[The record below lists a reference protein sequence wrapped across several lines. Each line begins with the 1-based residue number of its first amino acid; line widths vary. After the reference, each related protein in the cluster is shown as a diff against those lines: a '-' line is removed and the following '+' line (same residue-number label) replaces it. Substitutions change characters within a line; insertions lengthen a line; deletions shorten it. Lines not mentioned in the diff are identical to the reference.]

1 MFFNFTRR
9 LKITHRLL
17 GGFGVLV
24 LLLVAVLG
32 TTVWKTN
39 AIKQSTARMVEL
51 RMPTAYASAQ
61 MINKINAS
69 LAALRGYM
77 LTGNPKFK
85 KDRAIVWQDIVKTQQ
100 DLDRLSKSWTN
111 PDNIRKWQS
120 FKKIL
125 EEFKL
130 AQGKIEG
137 VAKSKDEQPAKLI
150 LANEAAPLAQGILQ
164 AITSII
170 NDELENARKNRDSFA
185 ERSEYLGFMADFR
198 GTFSSGLANI
208 RAYLLTGDRKFADKF
223 SELWETNRKRF
234 VRLREISTKLS
245 LPQQAAFEELTK
257 LRARFALLPPKMF
270 AIRSSQIWNMANYLL
285 VSEAIPRAD
294 RLLAIMNG
302 KKGADGIRHNG
313 MLENQ
318 LKSMKSETATGNK
331 ATNELLVIEQILLV
345 AGVFFS
351 AMVAYFTTRAISVPI
366 VSMTTA
372 MKKLAVG
379 QLNTTVP
386 NPQRQDEIG
395 DMAFA
400 LQVFKDSALRNKE
413 LEADLE
419 NMVAERTRQLN
430 EEVEKGRSKTLALHK
445 SESRLTELLE
455 LVPEAIISVDE
466 DGLICLFNQSAETLF
481 GYSKHEMIGRP
492 LEQLMPA
499 RFRSAHPEKILS
511 FARSHA
517 THRKMSPRNEIT
529 GLKKDGTEFLAYGSI
544 SKLHFD
550 GSDLYTVLIQ
560 DVTEQRNTAR
570 ALENHNDEL
579 RARDVILNTQN
590 QRFDAA
596 LTNISVG
603 LSMYDSEKKLIVS
616 NDKYAEVYGL
626 SPDLIKPGISM
637 QEMIDLRIQNG
648 IFPGDNPEDYHRE
661 RTKWTQVGE
670 NDVKIHRLNDGR
682 YIENR
687 KHLMFDGGWLST
699 HDDITER
706 VLAETVLKEQ
716 NLRLDA
722 AISAMSHGLAMFDGS
737 GKIIISNER
746 YATIYGLPTDQIKP
760 GMTLMEIVEKRIEKG
775 CHIGDTPQDYEKKMR
790 ELRNNKNDKP
800 KTFVLN
806 DGRHV
811 EIHNQSMANGG
822 WLSIHEDVTDRY
834 KAENKIKYLA
844 DYDTLTDLP
853 NRTQINETLENAI
866 HQASKSGTKMAL
878 LYIDLDGFKEIND
891 TLGHPIG
898 DRVLIEVGSRLSEL
912 LSKTI
917 VVGRIS
923 GDEFVMIVKEF
934 NYQPYLERLADRIC
948 AALATPI
955 HVDHDVIVLSASVG
969 ISIGPPANGQAD
981 TLTQFSDLALYQAK
995 ADGGNC
1001 FRFFEDKMYVRAKER
1016 QRMAADLRT
1025 AIQKNEL
1032 VLHYQPQVCLR
1043 TGKINGYEALVRW
1056 QHKELG
1062 MISPFQ
1068 FIGLAEETGQISEI
1082 GEWVLRTACEYALLW
1097 PNKEKVSVNLSPVQF
1112 KRQDVSTMVKRVLW
1126 ETGLDPQRLELEIT
1140 ENVLIQSTESV
1151 IIILRSLAEMGV
1163 SIALDDFGTGFS
1175 SLSYLTTFPFNKI
1188 KIDKSFIDDLGKDT
1202 EVTAIVAMI
1211 VGLGR
1216 SLDTVITAEGI
1227 EEFRQHEL
1235 LRASGCD
1242 QGQGYF
1248 YGRPQ
1253 SLILEQNK
1261 LDLRK
1266 TG

>member
-1 MFFNFTRR
+1 MFYNFTKR
-9 LKITHRLL
+9 LKFSHRLL

-24 LLLVAVLG
+24 LLLTAVVG
-32 TTVWKTN
+32 TTVWKTS
-39 AIKQSTARMVEL
+39 AIKRSTARIVEL
-51 RMPTAYASAQ
+51 RMPTAHASAE
-61 MINKINAS
+61 MINNINGS

-77 LTGNPKFK
+77 LTGDPKFK
-85 KDRAIVWQDIVKTQQ
+85 NDRAIVWKNIVRTQAR
-100 DLDRLSKSWTN
+100 LEKLSKKWTN
-111 PDNIRKWQS
+111 PDNVEKWQN

-125 EEFKL
+125 SDFKL
-130 AQGKIEG
+130 AQVDVEK
-137 VAKSKDEQPAKLI
+137 VANSKAEQPAKLI
-150 LANEAAPLAQGILQ
+150 MVNEAAPLAQKVLYS
-164 AITSII
+164 ITWII
-170 NDELENARKNRDSFA
+170 NNELENARKNRSMYA
-185 ERSEYLGFMADFR
+185 GRSDYLGYMTGFR
-198 GTFSSGLANI
+198 GSFTSGLANI
-208 RAYLLTGDRKFADKF
+208 RGFLLTGERKFADKF
-223 SELWETNRKRF
+223 MDLWEINRRQFSK
-234 VRLREISTKLS
+234 LKNISDKLS
-245 LPQQAAFEELTK
+245 PEQQLALK
-257 LRARFALLPPKMF
+257 NLIVQRAKFAPLPPRMF
-270 AIRSSQIWNMANYLL
+270 AIRTSQIWNMANYLL

-294 RLLAIMNG
+294 KLLTILSG
-302 KKGADGIRHNG
+302 EKSADGIRRGG
-313 MLENQ
+313 MVENQ
-318 LKSMKSETATGNK
+318 LQLLKIDADRGNN
-331 ATNELLVIEQILLV
+331 ATNELLLIEKILLV
-345 AGVFFS
+345 VGVFFS
-351 AMVAYFTTRAISVPI
+351 AMVAYFTIRAIAVPV
-366 VSMTTA
+366 VSMTEA

-379 QLNTTVP
+379 HLDTVVP

-400 LQVFKDSALRNKE
+400 VQVFKDSALRNKE
-413 LEADLE
+413 LETDLE
-419 NMVAERTRQLN
+419 KLVAERTRQLN
-430 EEVEKGRSKTLALHK
+430 EEMEKGRNQTLALHK

-455 LVPEAIISVDE
+455 LVPEAIISINEKGVV
-466 DGLICLFNQSAETLF
+466 CLFNKSAEILF
-481 GYSKHEMIGRP
+481 GYSKQEMIGSS
-492 LEQLMPA
+492 LERLMPT
-499 RFRSAHPEKILS
+499 RFRESHQAKVRGFSVSKVTTQVMSQRNDIL
-511 FARSHA
+511 
-517 THRKMSPRNEIT
+517 
-529 GLKKDGTEFLAYGSI
+529 GLKKDGTEFPAHGSI

-560 DVTEQRNTAR
+560 DISEQKNTAR
-570 ALENHNDEL
+570 ALRNHNDEL

-590 QRFDAA
+590 RRFDAA
-596 LTNISVG
+596 LTNIPVG
-603 LSMYDSEKKLIVS
+603 LSMYDSDRKLIVS
-616 NDKYAEVYGL
+616 NEKYAEVYGL
-626 SPDLIKPGISM
+626 SPDMIKPGMSM
-637 QEMIDLRIQNG
+637 QEVVDVRIQNG
-648 IFPGDNPEDYHRE
+648 FFPGDTPEDYRQE
-661 RTKWTQVGE
+661 RAEWTQANE
-670 NDVKIHRLNDGR
+670 DNVKIHSLNDGR
-682 YIENR
+682 FIENR
-687 KHLMFDGGWLST
+687 NHLMFDGGWLST
-699 HDDITER
+699 HDDVTER
-706 VLAETVLKEQ
+706 VIAETEMKEQ
-716 NLRLDA
+716 NQRLDA
-722 AISAMSHGLAMFDGS
+722 AISAMAHGLAMFDGD

-746 YATIYGLPTDQIKP
+746 YATIYGLPADLIKP
-760 GMTLMEIVEKRIEKG
+760 GMTLQEVVELRIEKG
-775 CHIGDTPQDYEKKMR
+775 CHIGDTPQDYEEKMR
-790 ELRNNKNDKP
+790 KLRDSKSGKP
-800 KTFVLN
+800 KTFVLS
-806 DGRHV
+806 DGRHI

-822 WLSIHEDVTDRY
+822 WLSVHDDVTDRY

-853 NRTQINETLENAI
+853 NRTQINETLKKAI
-866 HQASKSGTKMAL
+866 RQSLKTKAKMAL
-878 LYIDLDGFKEIND
+878 LYIDLDGFKEVND

-912 LSKTI
+912 LSETI
-917 VVGRIS
+917 VAGRIS

-948 AALATPI
+948 AALAAPI
-955 HVDHDVIVLSASVG
+955 HVEHDVIVLSASIG
-969 ISIGPPANGQAD
+969 ISMGPPANGDAD

-1001 FRFFEDKMYVRAKER
+1001 YRFFEDKMYVRAKER

-1032 VLHYQPQVCLR
+1032 ILHYQPQVCLR

-1056 QHKELG
+1056 QHEELG

-1082 GEWVLRTACEYALLW
+1082 GEWVLKTACEYALSW
-1097 PNKEKVSVNLSPVQF
+1097 PNKEKISVNLSPVQF

-1140 ENVLIQSTESV
+1140 ENVLIHSTDSV
-1151 IIILRSLAEMGV
+1151 IIVLRSLAEMGV

-1188 KIDKSFIDDLGKDT
+1188 KIDKTFIDDLGKDS

-1253 SLILEQNK
+1253 PLILEQNK

>member
-9 LKITHRLL
+9 LKISHRLL

-24 LLLVAVLG
+24 LLLAAVVG
-32 TTVWKTN
+32 TTVWKTG
-39 AIKQSTARMVEL
+39 AIKQSTARIVEL
-51 RMPTAYASAQ
+51 RMPTAHASAE
-61 MINKINAS
+61 MINNINGS

-77 LTGNPKFK
+77 LTGDIKFK
-85 KDRAIVWQDIVKTQQ
+85 KDRAIVWRNIVQIQ
-100 DLDRLSKSWTN
+100 ARLDELSKGWTN
-111 PDNIRKWQS
+111 SGNVKKWQN

-125 EEFKL
+125 TEFEL
-130 AQGKIEG
+130 AQIKVEK
-137 VAKSKDEQPAKLI
+137 VANSKAEQPAKMI
-150 LANEAAPLAQGILQ
+150 MVTDADPLAQKILQ
-164 AITSII
+164 SITLII
-170 NDELENARKNRDSFA
+170 NNELENARKNRSTFT
-185 ERSEYLGFMADFR
+185 ERSEYLGYMADFR
-198 GTFSSGLANI
+198 GSFSSGLANI
-208 RAYLLTGDRKFADKF
+208 RAYLLTGERKFADKF
-223 SELWETNRKRF
+223 ADLWEINRRQF
-234 VRLREISTKLS
+234 SNLRNISNKLS
-245 LPQQAAFEELTK
+245 PEQQVALKK
-257 LRARFALLPPKMF
+257 LIEQRAGFAPLPPKMF
-270 AIRSSQIWNMANYLL
+270 AIRTSQIWNMANYLL

-294 RLLAIMNG
+294 KLLTILSG
-302 KKGADGIRHNG
+302 EKGTDGIRRGG
-313 MLENQ
+313 MVENQ
-318 LKSMKSETATGNK
+318 LKLLKIEADRGNN
-331 ATNELLVIEQILLV
+331 ATNELLLIEQMLLI

-351 AMVAYFTTRAISVPI
+351 AVVAYFTARAISVPI

-379 QLNTTVP
+379 QLNTVVP

-400 LQVFKDSALRNKE
+400 VQVFKDSALRNKE
-413 LEADLE
+413 LETDLE

-430 EEVEKGRSKTLALHK
+430 EEVERGRSKTLALHK

-455 LVPEAIISVDE
+455 LVPEAIISIDE
-466 DGLICLFNQSAETLF
+466 EGLVCLFNISAETLF
-481 GYSKHEMIGRP
+481 GYSKQEMIGSP
-492 LEQLMPA
+492 LERLIPT
-499 RFRSAHPEKILS
+499 RFRGTHQAKILS
-511 FARSHA
+511 FGRSNV
-517 THRKMSPRNEIT
+517 TTQTMSQRNEIV
-529 GLKKDGTEFLAYGSI
+529 GLKKGGTEFSAHGSI

-550 GSDLYTVLIQ
+550 GNDLYTVLIQ
-560 DVTEQRNTAR
+560 DISQQKNTAR
-570 ALENHNDEL
+570 ALKNHNDEL

-596 LTNISVG
+596 LTNIPVG
-603 LSMYDSEKKLIVS
+603 LSMYDSDRKLIVS

-626 SPDLIKPGISM
+626 SPHSIKPGISM
-637 QEMIDLRIQNG
+637 QEMVDLRIQNG
-648 IFPGDNPEDYHRE
+648 IFPGDNPEEYRQE
-661 RTKWTQVGE
+661 RILWTQGRGD
-670 NDVKIHRLNDGR
+670 NVKIHRLNDGR

-687 KHLMFDGGWLST
+687 NHLMFDGGWLST
-699 HDDITER
+699 HDDVTER
-706 VLAETVLKEQ
+706 IIVETEMKEQ
-716 NLRLDA
+716 NQRLDA
-722 AISAMSHGLAMFDGS
+722 AISAMSHGLAMFDGDE
-737 GKIIISNER
+737 KIIVSNDR
-746 YATIYGLPTDQIKP
+746 YATIYRLSADQIKP
-760 GMTLMEIVEKRIEKG
+760 GMTFKEIIEQRVENGIFV
-775 CHIGDTPQDYEKKMR
+775 GDSPEGYEDQMRKLKESKTGRPQTY
-790 ELRNNKNDKP
+790 
-800 KTFVLN
+800 VLN

-811 EIHNQSMANGG
+811 EIRNHQMSNGG
-822 WLSIHEDVTDRY
+822 WLSIQEDVSDRF
-834 KAENKIKYLA
+834 KAEKKIKYLA

-866 HQASKSGTKMAL
+866 RQALETETKMAL
-878 LYIDLDGFKEIND
+878 LYIDLDGFKEVND

-912 LSKTI
+912 LSETI
-917 VVGRIS
+917 VAGRIS

-934 NYQPYLERLADRIC
+934 NYQPFLERLADRIC
-948 AALATPI
+948 ATLAAPI
-955 HVDHDVIVLSASVG
+955 HVEHDVIVLSASIG
-969 ISIGPPANGQAD
+969 ISIGPPANGEAD

-1001 FRFFEDKMYVRAKER
+1001 YRFFEEKMYVRAKER

-1032 VLHYQPQVCLR
+1032 VLHYQPQVDLR
-1043 TGKINGYEALVRW
+1043 SGKINGYEALVRW
-1056 QHKELG
+1056 QHDELG

-1082 GEWVLRTACEYALLW
+1082 GEWVLRTACEYALEW
-1097 PNKEKVSVNLSPVQF
+1097 PNKEKISVNLSPVQF
-1112 KRQDVSTMVKRVLW
+1112 KRQDVNTMVKRVLW

-1140 ENVLIQSTESV
+1140 ENVLIQSTDSV
-1151 IIILRSLAEMGV
+1151 IIVLRSLAEMGV

-1188 KIDKSFIDDLGKDT
+1188 KIDKTFIDDLGKDT

-1216 SLDTVITAEGI
+1216 NLDTIITAEGI

-1253 SLILEQNK
+1253 PLILEQNQ

-1266 TG
+1266 AG